1 MPLFGASLVGGVRE
15 IAWTLDKLQS
25 DLALLSAV
33 ELWIKF
39 VFPPEPQFFHL
50 HIGCNYTRLSEGCLE
65 ATLRHERGCCLSSAL
80 MRPCPCC
87 MGSVIREAWVH
98 LTQCLL

>member
-25 DLALLSAV
+25 DLVLLSAV

-87 MGSVIREAWVH
+87 MGSVI
-98 LTQCLL
+98 